1 MIYINPIQ
9 IFLQPRGTKIGL
21 VGGQLRFDISHFI
34 LIQPFPFQVAVKRVL
49 PEKLIS
55 QPSSF
60 LQEAAI
66 MVRMQHENVIRLFG
80 VVLDTKAV
88 MLVSELASCG
98 SLLECLQNTSNA
110 HREPAFSI
118 STICDFALQIG
129 RGMRYLSSQRLIH
142 RDLAARNVL
151 VCSPTKVAL

>member
-1 MIYINPIQ
+1 M
-9 IFLQPRGTKIGL
+9 
-21 VGGQLRFDISHFI
+21 
-34 LIQPFPFQVAVKRVL
+34 

-66 MVRMQHENVIRLFG
+66 MTRMQHENVIRLYG

-98 SLLECLQNTSNA
+98 SLLECLQCPSW
-110 HREPAFSI
+110 REPFSVA
-118 STICDFALQIG
+118 TLCDFSLQIAK
-129 RGMRYLSSQRLIH
+129 GMRYLSMQRLIH

-151 VCSPTKVAL
+151 VSTPSKVWSLN